1 MGLGSSGHRVLSQ
14 RRLVSLRYRLGR
26 ASGSHGDGTEQA
38 VYTRQKSPGLAP
50 DGIVRPKTEGALRRG
65 VKARGV
71 ASNVALYC

>member
-1 MGLGSSGHRVLSQ
+1 MLMLQ
-14 RRLVSLRYRLGR
+14 RRPVALRYWLGPVN
-26 ASGSHGDGTEQA
+26 GSHGDSTEQA

-50 DGIVRPKTEGALRRG
+50 DGIVGPKTEGALRRG